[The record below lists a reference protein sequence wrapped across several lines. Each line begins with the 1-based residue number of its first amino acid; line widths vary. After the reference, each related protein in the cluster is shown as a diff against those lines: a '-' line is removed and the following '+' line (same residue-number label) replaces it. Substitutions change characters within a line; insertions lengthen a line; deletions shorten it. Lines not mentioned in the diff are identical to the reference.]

1 MSPRRSPHD
10 PPSFR
15 LGRKGALLAGSAL
28 LLGVLAVPSA
38 SAAAQEPEPAPS
50 TATPGQVTDPIA
62 LTGLGTGDRTVTLIT
77 GDRVRLSDAGGGK
90 YAVRPEAGVRPDG
103 TSAHLSTLATPKGVY
118 VTPSDALP
126 AINAG
131 RLDRELFN
139 VTYLAENGYTD
150 DKTRQLPVIVQYPP
164 QHTDKAVASA
174 AKAIPASEPVLTL
187 ESVHASALQVTKAE
201 ASAFW
206 SAVRAVP
213 DSKGANGLAG
223 PANVPDTLRGDI
235 AKVWL
240 DRKVKADLAES
251 VPMIGAPQA
260 WAGGHDG
267 AGVQVAV
274 LDTGV
279 DAEHPDLAD
288 RIADSRSFIPGQ
300 EVRDGHG
307 HGTHVASTIAGSGEA
322 SDGRHKGVAPGA
334 RLIVGKVLSDEGQG
348 LDSEIIEGMEWA
360 AASGAKV
367 ISLSLGG
374 DATDGTD
381 PMSQAVNTL
390 SASSGALFVIAAGNT
405 GAAGAETVATP
416 GTADAALTVAAVD
429 KSDGWATFSS
439 QGPRIGGGLK
449 PDIAAP
455 GVAIAAAR
463 AAGTSMG
470 SPVNEH
476 YTAANGTSMATPHVA
491 GAAAIM
497 AQRYPDWTGPQI
509 KAALMSTAKD
519 DALSVYK
526 QGSGR
531 VDVTR
536 AYTQQVFATTA
547 GIDFGAIESGAEPAT
562 RELTYSNLGG
572 RPVTLTLTPG
582 LSRSDGSAVKDG
594 LSLAE
599 TTLTVP
605 AGGTATA
612 TATADP
618 KTLADLDNYT
628 GAITA
633 TADGVQLR
641 TPVGVVRE
649 VPKVTLT
656 VHTLGRDGK
665 PRDPLAQD
673 TIDVSGDKGVLGGV
687 ALTAEGTTVT
697 RVPQGVISVT
707 QVLSWVGDDERDN
720 LALLSVPELTVT
732 GDTEITLDARKL
744 TEVRF
749 TTPQPAEPLSNVP
762 YVAYQRTVANG
773 GAYMG
778 FTWPARTWSRL
789 WALPTEKVTKGAFR
803 FHTRFTLGKPEVELS
818 MRGRDGLTL
827 HPVSAL
833 HGFNT
838 YGVHEQYDG
847 FPDFRPFTGT
857 RELEVVDV
865 GEGRPEDIAGRDLR
879 GKLVLMEA
887 PMSAGLSGPMCGA
900 QIERIG
906 PIRDAGA
913 AGIAYFPQPGT
924 GCAIPLSITQAPFS
938 GEAKPIGVPT
948 VSLPSRDGLGL
959 RDRLAGGKRVILRV
973 TGTEESPYTYTF
985 APYEEGRVPRSLHYT
1000 FAERDLARIDVD
1012 THTVA
1017 PARYNDWRYAQK
1029 PDDVMPMS
1037 TSVSGWGGPRLTLRE
1052 RRDWVGPLD
1061 SGILWSHGMEEMSGA
1076 PADSRVPQWALEVF
1090 DKPVRT
1096 QQSWLTTPFTPGT
1109 ATGSDKVYKLA
1120 KPGANLGSYFRCMIC
1135 VQGDRL
1141 WAEFEPS
1148 YGSPG
1153 TRKYSGGYWPT
1164 DDLTKPGFD
1173 VRLYQDGKEI
1183 PRTSAGGTTILPVF
1197 TLPEGPGSYRLTAK
1211 NDRNDT
1217 EWTFTTPVTAD
1228 PLPGSFCSLQALY
1241 GAAEQCE
1248 PAPVVFVSY
1257 DLGDTLDARNSVR
1270 ADRKHT
1276 FTVSPYHSPSPSKM
1290 PDIAGLKLW
1299 ASTDDGATYTSVSV
1313 KRDKDGTYTATTR
1326 YPALKHTKGAVTLKV
1341 EAWDKAGNTIKQ
1353 TTVRAFGLR

>member
-1 MSPRRSPHD
+1 MTRGGS
-10 PPSFR
+10 
-15 LGRKGALLAGSAL
+15 LLA
-28 LLGVLAVPSA
+28 A
-38 SAAAQEPEPAPS
+38 SAMVLGTLVAPGTAAFAQKQEPAPAAP
-50 TATPGQVTDPIA
+50 ATGPVTGPIA
-62 LTGLGTGDRTVTLIT
+62 LTGLGQGDRTVTLIT
-77 GDRVRLSDAGGGK
+77 GDKVRLSDAGGGK
-90 YAVRPEAGVRPDG
+90 YAVRPEASVRPDG
-103 TSAHLSTLATPKGVY
+103 TSAQLSTLATPKGVY
-118 VTPSDALP
+118 VTPSDAVP

-150 DKTRQLPVIVQYPP
+150 DKTKQLPVIVQYPR

-187 ESVHASALQVTKAE
+187 ESVNASALQVTKAE
-201 ASAFW
+201 AGTFW
-206 SAVRAVP
+206 NAVRAVP
-213 DSKGANGLAG
+213 DKKSANGIAG

-240 DRKVKADLAES
+240 DGKVKADLAES

-267 AGVQVAV
+267 AGVKVAV

-279 DAEHPDLAD
+279 DAKHPDLAD
-288 RIADSRSFIPGQ
+288 RIVDSRSFIPGQ
-300 EVRDGHG
+300 EVQDGHG
-307 HGTHVASTIAGSGEA
+307 HGTHVASTIAGSGA
-322 SDGRHKGVAPGA
+322 AGGGKHKGVAPGA
-334 RLIVGKVLSDEGQG
+334 QLIVGKVLANEGSGSDSQ
-348 LDSEIIEGMEWA
+348 IIEGMEWA

-367 ISLSLGG
+367 ISMSLGG
-374 DATDGTD
+374 GASDGTD
-381 PMSQAVNTL
+381 PMSQAVNVL
-390 SASSGALFVIAAGNT
+390 SASTGALFVIAAGNA
-405 GAAGAETVATP
+405 GASGAETVATP

-429 KSDGWATFSS
+429 KSDAWATFSS
-439 QGPRIGGGLK
+439 QGPRVGGGLK

-463 AAGTSMG
+463 AAGTTMG
-470 SPVNEH
+470 TPLDEH

-497 AQRYPDWTGPQI
+497 TQQHPDWTGPQI

-526 QGSGR
+526 QGAGR
-531 VDVTR
+531 VDVAR
-536 AYTQQVFATTA
+536 AYTQQVFAVTTGA
-547 GIDFGAIESGAEPAT
+547 DFGAVESDAAPVT
-562 RELTYSNLGG
+562 RELTYTNLGG

-582 LSRSDGSAVKDG
+582 LRKSDGSAVEGG
-594 LSLAE
+594 LSIAE

-605 AGGTATA
+605 AGGTATT
-612 TATADP
+612 TATVDP

-628 GAITA
+628 GAVTA

-641 TPVGVVRE
+641 IPVGVVRE
-649 VPKVTLT
+649 VPKATLT
-656 VHTLGRDGK
+656 IHTLGRDGK
-665 PRDPLAQD
+665 PRSPLAQD

-707 QVLSWVGDDERDN
+707 QVLSWVGDDERGN
-720 LALLSVPELTVT
+720 LAFLSVPELTVT

-744 TEVRF
+744 TEIRF

-762 YVAYQRTVANG
+762 YLAYQRTVSNG
-773 GAYMG
+773 TPYMG
-778 FTWPARTWSRL
+778 FTWPDRTWSRL

-803 FHTRFTLGKPEVELS
+803 FHTRFTLGRPEVEMS
-818 MRGRDGLTL
+818 IRGRGGLTL

-833 HGFNT
+833 HGINT

-857 RELEVVDV
+857 RDLEVVDV

-887 PMSAGLSGPMCGA
+887 PMSEGLSGPMCGV

-913 AGIAYFPQPGT
+913 AAIAYFPQPGT
-924 GCAIPLSITQAPFS
+924 GCAIPLSITQIPFT

-948 VSLPSRDGLGL
+948 VSLPSREGVGL
-959 RDRLAGGKRVILRV
+959 RDRLAGGKPVTLRV

-1037 TSVSGWGGPRLTLRE
+1037 TSVSAWGGPRLTLQE

-1061 SGILWSHGMEEMSGA
+1061 SGVLWSHGMEEMRST
-1076 PADSRVPQWALEVF
+1076 PADARVPQWALEVF

-1096 QQSWLTTPFTPGT
+1096 RQSWLTTPFTPGV

-1120 KPGANLGSYFRCMIC
+1120 KPGANLGWFFRCMLC

-1153 TRKYSGGYWPT
+1153 TRKYNGGYWPT

-1173 VRLYQDGKEI
+1173 VRLWQDGKEI
-1183 PRTSAGGTTILPVF
+1183 PRTSTGGTTILPVF

-1211 NDRNDT
+1211 NDRHDA
-1217 EWTFTTPVTAD
+1217 EWTFTAPVKAER
-1228 PLPGSFCSLQALY
+1228 LPGSFCSLEALY
-1241 GAAEQCE
+1241 GTAEPCK

-1257 DLGDTLDARNSVR
+1257 DLGDTLDAANSVR
-1270 ADRKHT
+1270 AGRTHT
-1276 FTVSPYHSPSPSKM
+1276 FTVSPYHSPSASKM

-1299 ASTDDGATYTSVSV
+1299 ASTDDGATYTPVSV

-1326 YPALKHTKGAVTLKV
+1326 YPALQQTKGAVTLKV
-1341 EAWDKAGNTIKQ
+1341 EAWDKAGNTVKQ
-1353 TTVRAFGLR
+1353 TTVRAFNLRGHAAG

>member
-1 MSPRRSPHD
+1 MTRGGS
-10 PPSFR
+10 
-15 LGRKGALLAGSAL
+15 LLA
-28 LLGVLAVPSA
+28 A
-38 SAAAQEPEPAPS
+38 SAMVLGTLVAPGTAALAQEQEPAP
-50 TATPGQVTDPIA
+50 ATPATEPVPGLIA
-62 LTGLGTGDRTVTLIT
+62 LTGLGTGSRTITLVT
-77 GDRVRLSDAGGGK
+77 GDKVRLSDAGGGK
-90 YAVRPEAGVRPDG
+90 YAVHPEPSVRPDG
-103 TSAHLSTLATPKGVY
+103 TSARLSTLATPKGVY
-118 VTPSDALP
+118 VTPSDAMP

-150 DKTRQLPVIVQYPP
+150 DKTKQLPVIVQYPP
-164 QHTDKAVASA
+164 QHTDKAIASA

-187 ESVHASALQVTKAE
+187 ESVNASALQVAKAE
-201 ASAFW
+201 AGTFW
-206 SAVRAVP
+206 NAVRAVP
-213 DSKGANGLAG
+213 EKRADGIAG

-240 DRKVKADLAES
+240 DGKVKADLAES

-267 AGVQVAV
+267 TGVKVAV
-274 LDTGV
+274 LDTGI
-279 DAEHPDLAD
+279 DTKHPDLAD
-288 RIADSRSFIPGQ
+288 RIADSRSFISGQ
-300 EVRDGHG
+300 EVQDGHG
-307 HGTHVASTIAGSGEA
+307 HGTHVASTIAGSGA
-322 SDGRHKGVAPGA
+322 AAAGKFKGVAPGA
-334 RLIVGKVLSDEGQG
+334 QLIVGKVLSDGGEG
-348 LDSEIIEGMEWA
+348 LDSGIIEGMEWA

-367 ISLSLGG
+367 ISMSLGG
-374 DATDGTD
+374 GATDGTD
-381 PMSQAVNTL
+381 PMSQAVDTL
-390 SASSGALFVIAAGNT
+390 STSSGALFVIAAGNA

-416 GTADAALTVAAVD
+416 GAADAALTVAAVD
-429 KSDGWATFSS
+429 KSDAWATFSS

-463 AAGTSMG
+463 AAGTTMG
-470 SPVNEH
+470 TPLDEH

-497 AQRYPDWTGPQI
+497 AQQHPDWTGTQI

-526 QGSGR
+526 QGAGR
-531 VDVTR
+531 VDVAR
-536 AYTQQVFATTA
+536 AYTQKVFATTA
-547 GIDFGAIESGAEPAT
+547 GLDFGAVETDAAPAT
-562 RELTYSNLGG
+562 RELTYTNLGG
-572 RPVTLTLTPG
+572 RPVTLTLTPD
-582 LSRSDGSAVKDG
+582 LRASDGSAVEGG
-594 LSLAE
+594 LSIAE

-612 TATADP
+612 TATVDP

-628 GAITA
+628 GAVTA
-633 TADGVQLR
+633 AADGVQLR

-649 VPKVTLT
+649 APKATLT
-656 VHTLGRDGK
+656 IHTLGRDGK
-665 PRDPLAQD
+665 PRSPWAQD
-673 TIDVSGDKGVLGGV
+673 TIDVSGDKGLLGGV
-687 ALTAEGTTVT
+687 ALTAEGTTVV

-707 QVLSWVGDDERDN
+707 QLMDWVGDDERSN

-749 TTPQPAEPLSNVP
+749 TTPQPAEPLSNIP
-762 YVAYQRTVANG
+762 YLAYQRTVSNG
-773 GAYMG
+773 TPYMG
-778 FTWPARTWSRL
+778 FVWPGHAWTRV

-803 FHTRFTLGKPEVELS
+803 FHTRFTLGKSEVAMS
-818 MRGRDGLTL
+818 VRGRGGRGGLTL
-827 HPVSAL
+827 HPASAL
-833 HGFNT
+833 HGINT
-838 YGVHEQYDG
+838 YGVHEQSDG

-857 RELEVVDV
+857 RELQVVDV
-865 GEGRPEDIAGRDLR
+865 GEGRPEDIVGRDLR

-887 PMSAGLSGPMCGA
+887 PMSAGLSGPVCGV

-913 AGIAYFPQPGT
+913 AAIAHFPQPGT
-924 GCAIPLSITQAPFS
+924 GCAIPMGFTQIPFT
-938 GEAKPIGVPT
+938 GEARPIGVPT
-948 VSLPSRDGLGL
+948 ASLPSREALDL
-959 RDRLAGGKRVILRV
+959 RERLSGGKPVTIRV

-1000 FAERDLARIDVD
+1000 FAERDLARIDLAP
-1012 THTVA
+1012 HTVA

-1037 TSVSGWGGPRLTLRE
+1037 TSLTGWGAPRLTLQE

-1061 SGILWSHGMEEMSGA
+1061 SEVLWSHGMEEMRGT
-1076 PADSRVPQWALEVF
+1076 PMEDRVPQWALEVF
-1090 DKPVRT
+1090 DKPVRIR
-1096 QQSWLTTPFTPGT
+1096 QSWMTTPFTPGA

-1120 KPGANLGSYFRCMIC
+1120 KPGANIGSFFRCMIC
-1135 VQGDRL
+1135 VQGDSL

-1153 TRKYSGGYWPT
+1153 ARKYNGDYWPT
-1164 DDLTKPGFD
+1164 TDLSKPGFD

-1183 PRTSAGGTTILPVF
+1183 PRTPVGGTDFMPLFSLPD
-1197 TLPEGPGSYRLTAK
+1197 GPGSYRLTAK

-1217 EWTFTTPVTAD
+1217 EWTFTTPVSAD
-1228 PLPGSFCSLQALY
+1228 PLPGSFCSLEVLY
-1241 GAAEQCE
+1241 GKAEPCK
-1248 PAPVVFVSY
+1248 PAPVVFVGY
-1257 DLGDTLDARNSVR
+1257 DLGDTLDAANAVR
-1270 ADRKHT
+1270 AGRTHT

-1290 PDIAGLKLW
+1290 PAIAGLKLW
-1299 ASTDDGATYTSVSV
+1299 ASTDDGATYTPVSV
-1313 KRDKDGTYTATTR
+1313 KSSKDGTYTATTR

-1353 TTVRAFGLR
+1353 TTVRAFDLRG